1 MHYLT
6 ETLVAD
12 RIHRIEQEAAT
23 ERLARLIATE
33 QTRAGWRRHLGNG
46 ARRLSSTLDG
56 FATQLDP
63 GCRPSYGRE

>member
-23 ERLARLIATE
+23 ERLARLTATE
-33 QTRAGWRRHLGNG
+33 QTRAWRRHLGNG

-56 FATQLDP
+56 FAAQLDP
-63 GCRPSYGRE
+63 SCRPSYGRE